1 MIEPGK
7 HVKYFLRNGMVL
19 EGICEKDG
27 GSEVLLKSLDG
38 KSLMILH
45 KPAEDIMMT
54 KVVLI
59 EDEVEAESAPAP
71 ALPEYDEPQPTDH
84 GDFHDKAVAKLREVQ
99 QAEGNPEL
107 TEKSM
112 AELREMVQDQDRKII
127 AERRREHFGTPDAPK
142 MTQYSSPYTPMR
154 TVGRKVVPRSAYQP
168 GRLPNWVYGRPPSKG
183 K

>member
-27 GSEVLLKSLDG
+27 GSEVVLQSLDG

-54 KVVLI
+54 KVVLV
-59 EDEVEAESAPAP
+59 EETDEPAPAP
-71 ALPEYDEPQPTDH
+71 VPQEEYEEPQPTDN
-84 GDFHDKAVAKLREVQ
+84 GDFHTRATAKLREIQ
-99 QAEGNPEL
+99 QAEGNVEL
-107 TEKSM
+107 TEKSI
-112 AELREMVQDQDRKII
+112 AELREMVRDQDRQILASQRK
-127 AERRREHFGTPDAPK
+127 EHFGNPGNAK
-142 MTQYSSPYTPMR
+142 MTEYSSPLTPMR
-154 TVGRKVVPRSAYQP
+154 TVGRRIVPRSAYQP
-168 GRLPNWVYGRPPSKG
+168 GTIPNWAYGRPPAKG